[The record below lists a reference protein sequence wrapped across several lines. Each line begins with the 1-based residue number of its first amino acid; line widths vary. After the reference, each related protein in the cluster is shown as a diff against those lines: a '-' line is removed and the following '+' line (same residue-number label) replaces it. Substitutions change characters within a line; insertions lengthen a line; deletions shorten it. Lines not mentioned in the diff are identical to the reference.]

1 MPYAGYDHIL
11 SKQTGADNSMA
22 TNDDSLI
29 PYTPHAKPVKIPPPS
44 TQEKIPE
51 KDTIVFL
58 LRTIFRMSRRDW
70 VLIAILI
77 ACLFA
82 HYIFTI
88 FAFAPLIIDSA
99 RLIATLSS
107 TAFIYFKIKDA
118 YTSKDLITD
127 FFKNHPIQL
136 FVSIIVC
143 GATLSF
149 FLPLALN
156 LFKFIGDT
164 DKLTTSLLAS
174 TGGVIAVFTLI
185 KTHQKNL
192 HDELSL
198 KLDRAKYEDQIINT
212 KIQIY
217 QMEEQKRQFHENL
230 KQESNKNKQER
241 IRQIH
246 AERRSRYTKAIEQLA
261 DNKAAVRLG
270 GIYTLVGLIDEWIA
284 DESIKEKDSRR
295 KEGQV
300 IINNLCSYIRSPF
313 NLAEDREIIEK
324 TATSQGYSGNL
335 NEDKAKLREEQEVR
349 QTIFNEISNHLAELT
364 KNSSTDNYWK
374 YFNYDFS
381 KSKIFYSLDGL
392 TFCNPNFSNAEFNG
406 PANFTGS
413 RFLGKALF
421 KNTIFNSVAYMS
433 DSESAK
439 TIFEGEAD
447 FTGSIFKGNV
457 IFKNATFNSL
467 AHFSNFDS
475 AKTTFESEVD
485 FTGSTFS
492 GDAIFINT
500 TFTLAA
506 TFSSEY
512 SSRTNFE
519 AGSDF
524 SLSIFSHNSNFSNVN
539 FHQDSNFEL
548 TSFGGMAKFVK
559 TNFYGF
565 AQFSISGGPHM
576 SQEYSF
582 SGDANFTDAYFKEG
596 ASFAERYFEKSAVFR
611 NAIFEGPAYF
621 AEGKITDRG
630 IFTDTIFKDS
640 SRFILYNFGTYTD
653 FKEAKFST
661 DRAHEFNRAQNITLG
676 SVPIGIG
683 WPQHQ
688 IPLGSRYGLLSFW
701 DSKTKIFTVTSD
713 PAK

>member
-1 MPYAGYDHIL
+1 MP
-11 SKQTGADNSMA
+11 
-22 TNDDSLI
+22 TNDGSPV
-29 PYTPHAKPVKIPPPS
+29 PYTPHAKPVKISLPS

-51 KDTIVFL
+51 KDSIVFL
-58 LRTIFRMSRRDW
+58 LRTIFRMSHWDW
-70 VLIAILI
+70 VLIAALI

-88 FAFAPLIIDSA
+88 FAFEPPIIDIT
-99 RLIATLSS
+99 RLIATLLSA
-107 TAFIYFKIKDA
+107 TFIAFKIKYA
-118 YTSKDLITD
+118 YVSKDLIID

-136 FVSIIVC
+136 FVSIIAC

-149 FLPLALN
+149 FLPLILN

-164 DKLTTSLLAS
+164 DKLTASLLAS

-392 TFCNPNFSNAEFNG
+392 TFSNPNFSNTEFNG

-413 RFLGKALF
+413 RFLGKTLF
-421 KNTIFNSVAYMS
+421 KNATFNSATYMS

-457 IFKNATFNSL
+457 TFKNATFNSL
-467 AHFSNFDS
+467 AHFSDFNS
-475 AKTTFESEVD
+475 AKTIFEAEVD

-492 GDAIFINT
+492 GDAIFRNT

-524 SLSIFSHNSNFSNVN
+524 SLSTFSHNSNFSNVN
-539 FHQDSNFEL
+539 FHQDSNFEI

-559 TNFYGF
+559 TNFYGS
-565 AQFSISGGPHM
+565 AQFSIYGGPQY
-576 SQEYSF
+576 SENYSF

-596 ASFAERYFEKSAVFR
+596 ASFTERYFEKSVIFR

-621 AEGKITDRG
+621 SEGKITDSG
-630 IFTDTIFKDS
+630 IFKNTIFKDS
-640 SRFILYNFGTYTD
+640 TRFAFYTFGIFTD
-653 FKEAKFST
+653 FKDAKFST
-661 DRAHEFNRAQNITLG
+661 RKAHEFQGTHNIVLG
-676 SVPIGIG
+676 SVPIDIR
-683 WPQHQ
+683 WPQTQ
-688 IPLGSRYGLLSFW
+688 IPLGSRYGLLSSW
-701 DSKTKIFTVTSD
+701 DSKTKSFTDTSD
-713 PAK
+713 PAM